1 MAAKRPNDESDNVR
15 QPRDGGTPP
24 LIAAREYRLMH
35 LWEFQAV
42 RDVLVVAAVI
52 GLLALGYALRA
63 VTVPLLAALLLAYLF
78 EPLIQWMCRPDRWA
92 LTRMR
97 AVTMLLVIV
106 GGTFLILLAILLPLG
121 IAQTVRLT
129 SSFSDGTLRRQI
141 SAITEHIPEFAREEF
156 ENLIG
161 VIPEGRPRPQP
172 PSLNEDERPEEDASD
187 AESTDGP
194 TGDQPGMDGVADS
207 ETTGGGADELPSD
220 PEGDVHTATRP
231 PPDRD
236 EVERMINELVD
247 ARIDDRLAERAVTGA
262 PPSNARSSGF
272 LLFAGSGFQ
281 ALWQFVMFSFGVLM
295 LFVLLPFY
303 FFFLSVNWPRIVT
316 FAGRLLPQRN
326 RTRTLVLIHKMDRVV
341 SAFVRGRIVICLIT
355 GVLFAVGWW
364 ICGVPYA
371 FIIGMV
377 TGAFFIVPYL
387 AGVGLPVAIAFLFFD
402 QVNDPTNDALWW
414 FWVILWPSVVFGL
427 VQLIE
432 TYILT
437 PKIAGQATNLDPV
450 TVVVAV
456 LAGGSLLGVYG
467 MLLAIPLAACA
478 KILIVDVLMPRIDEW
493 LKGERP
499 DPLPIEPPK
508 E

>member
-1 MAAKRPNDESDNVR
+1 MAAKRNNADTDNVR
-15 QPRDGGTPP
+15 QPGDDDTPP

-78 EPLIQWMCRPDRWA
+78 EPLIQWMCRPDRWG
-92 LTRMR
+92 LTRLR

-172 PSLNEDERPEEDASD
+172 LSSDDDDRDGEDASD
-187 AESTDGP
+187 AEAAEGQ
-194 TGDQPGMDGVADS
+194 TGDQPVGDGEPDS
-207 ETTGGGADELPSD
+207 ESADGSGQPPVDTED
-220 PEGDVHTATRP
+220 DIHTATRP
-231 PPDRD
+231 PPNRD

-247 ARIDDRLAERAVTGA
+247 ARIDERLAERAVTGP
-262 PPSNARSSGF
+262 PPSNSRSSGF
-272 LLFAGSGFQ
+272 LSFAGSGFQ

-326 RTRTLVLIHKMDRVV
+326 RTRTLLLIHKMDRVV

-355 GVLFAVGWW
+355 GVLFAIGWW

-402 QVNDPTNDALWW
+402 QVNDPTNNALWW